1 MQQKEKSS
9 IKERRRLFYIK
20 FIPNSIKL
28 HLYNRK
34 IRLWVLKG
42 RTPPPPLG
50 YKHNVILSFAKKFNH
65 KIFIETGTYQG
76 ETLYMMKNIFEKLYS
91 VELSN
96 YYYENAK
103 RLFRGIPNILLI
115 HGDSGKQLEVLLK
128 KIDSSVLFWLDG
140 HYSGGK
146 TAKGKIET
154 PIIAELKNIFNN
166 KFKHTILID
175 DARCFIGKNGYPTL
189 KQLKKL
195 VKNKKNYRYFEV
207 KNDIIRIW

>member
-1 MQQKEKSS
+1 
-9 IKERRRLFYIK
+9 
-20 FIPNSIKL
+20 
-28 HLYNRK
+28 
-34 IRLWVLKG
+34 
-42 RTPPPPLG
+42 
-50 YKHNVILSFAKKFNH
+50 
-65 KIFIETGTYQG
+65 
-76 ETLYMMKNIFEKLYS
+76 MMKNIFEKLYS